1 MEFETVIGLEIHAQI
16 NTKSKMFCSCSTD
29 FGHTPNTNICPICLG
44 YPGTLPT
51 LNQKAVSYA
60 IMAGLALNC
69 QIQKHSVMARK
80 NYFYPDLP
88 KGYQITQFE
97 LPLVLNGFLEL
108 NLNQQ
113 KNKIG
118 ITRIH
123 IEEDAGK
130 LIHPEQTAFQQKNY
144 SLVDL
149 NRASIPLIEIVS
161 EPDLRSAEEAR
172 MYMEKIHQLL
182 VYLGICKGNLEQG
195 NLRAD
200 ANISLRPQGATKL
213 GTRTEIKNLNSFKI
227 LEKAILAEV
236 ARQTELLTTG
246 QKIRHQTLRFDEAQ
260 QKTFAIRTKEATHD
274 YRYFPEPDLIHLN
287 VTETQI
293 QTIKNEMPLSL
304 ESKKEI
310 YIQKYN
316 LNEFESD
323 FLLTNFDALQYFE
336 KCLSLNTN
344 HVPAREIAKW
354 IVQDLNALI
363 KESKHNFST
372 TTFKQK
378 HLLILLDSLQQH
390 KTTKNI
396 AKTIL
401 KDAFQNNVSPETI
414 LQKQDSN
421 TITDVQK
428 INEQI
433 QIVLE
438 QNQDVVTKIKNGKPK
453 SIDFLIGQTM
463 KATKGQASPDII
475 RKIITEKLGL

>member
-1 MEFETVIGLEIHAQI
+1 
-16 NTKSKMFCSCSTD
+16 
-29 FGHTPNTNICPICLG
+29 
-44 YPGTLPT
+44 
-51 LNQKAVSYA
+51 
-60 IMAGLALNC
+60 
-69 QIQKHSVMARK
+69 
-80 NYFYPDLP
+80 
-88 KGYQITQFE
+88 
-97 LPLVLNGFLEL
+97 
-108 NLNQQ
+108 
-113 KNKIG
+113 
-118 ITRIH
+118 
-123 IEEDAGK
+123 
-130 LIHPEQTAFQQKNY
+130 
-144 SLVDL
+144 
-149 NRASIPLIEIVS
+149 
-161 EPDLRSAEEAR
+161 